1 MLHQDLRSYRCP
13 RQFIQFKLGLR
24 EALSKHQAITFTIAS
39 DESVDDI
46 ERFLKK
52 YAYSYNLDKQQ
63 GLLLVEPLRV

>member
-1 MLHQDLRSYRCP
+1 MLHQDLRIYRCP
-13 RQFIQFKLGLR
+13 QQFIQFKLGLR
-24 EALSKHQAITFTIAS
+24 EALSKQQAITFTIAS

-52 YAYSYNLDKQQ
+52 YAYSYSLDKQQ

>member
-13 RQFIQFKLGLR
+13 QQFIQFKLGLR
-24 EALSKHQAITFTIAS
+24 EALSTRQAITFSVNS
-39 DESVDDI
+39 DESTGDI
-46 ERFLKK
+46 ERYLKK

>member
-13 RQFIQFKLGLR
+13 QQFIQFKLGLR
-24 EALSKHQAITFTIAS
+24 EALSKQQAITFSVNS
-39 DESVDDI
+39 DESMDDI
-46 ERFLKK
+46 ERYLKK

>member
-1 MLHQDLRSYRCP
+1 MLHQDLRIYRCP
-13 RQFIQFKLGLR
+13 QQFIQFKLGLR
-24 EALSKHQAITFTIAS
+24 EALSKQQAITFTIAS

-46 ERFLKK
+46 KRFLKK

>member
-1 MLHQDLRSYRCP
+1 MLHQDLRIYRCP
-13 RQFIQFKLGLR
+13 QQFIQFKLGLR
-24 EALSKHQAITFTIAS
+24 EALSKQQAITFTIVS

-46 ERFLKK
+46 EQFLKK

>member
-13 RQFIQFKLGLR
+13 QQFIQFKLGLR
-24 EALSKHQAITFTIAS
+24 EALSTRQAITFS
-39 DESVDDI
+39 VNNDESMDDI
-46 ERFLKK
+46 ERYLKK

>member
-13 RQFIQFKLGLR
+13 QQFIQFKLGLR
-24 EALSKHQAITFTIAS
+24 EALSTKQVITFSVNS
-39 DESVDDI
+39 DESMDDI
-46 ERFLKK
+46 ERFFKK

>member
-1 MLHQDLRSYRCP
+1 MLHQDLRIYRCP
-13 RQFIQFKLGLR
+13 QQFIQFKLGLR
-24 EALSKHQAITFTIAS
+24 EALSKQQAITFTIAS